1 MIILLITA
9 VGLVAWSFQ
18 LVQSALRLR
27 ESSLYLASA
36 LVALSAIGL
45 IAVYVLMHGCM
56 GYIVDD
62 ASLSAVKE
70 LTELSDKVRV
80 MTL

>member
-1 MIILLITA
+1 MVILLITA

-27 ESSLYLASA
+27 ESSLFLAGA

-62 ASLSAVKE
+62 MSLQAASA
-70 LTELSDKVRV
+70 LSDQIQVSAS
-80 MTL
+80 